1 MVFLRTPAQTR
12 NNALKS
18 AFLRS
23 REREKEVSLSLSLS
37 LSLFCSCRCCCCSNA
52 SRVVRFESEE
62 EEEKKNDSENFFFFY
77 AREKAQNILHTVFDF
92 FSLSLVLVL
101 SGRRRR
107 RRVPP
112 PRERE
117 REREV
122 RASLQKRSSSLVS
135 RNILVC
141 ALSLFFRCCSEYFL
155 FFFFMQRKWIK
166 KSGLW
171 SFQIFSTGFF
181 DSKSASLAFAPFNL
195 RKNSRANDERT
206 TNERDDGNILRTRD
220 RERKKNKTLFIYHR
234 TRIFLL
240 WEIRV
245 NNNSS
250 TRSWRKC
257 SPPSTKTKTY
267 KTTIPRKG

>member
-1 MVFLRTPAQTR
+1 MKGKKR
-12 NNALKS
+12 
-18 AFLRS
+18 
-23 REREKEVSLSLSLS
+23 SLSS
-37 LSLFCSCRCCCCSNA
+37 LSLFLSSVCVVVV
-52 SRVVRFESEE
+52 VVRTHRAWCVLKA
-62 EEEKKNDSENFFFFY
+62 KKRKKKKRFGKIFFARARKGTKYIAHSFRFF
-77 AREKAQNILHTVFDF
+77 L
-92 FSLSLVLVL
+92 SLSFSFSPVV
-101 SGRRRR
+101 
-107 RRVPP
+107 VVVVACHHPE
-112 PRERE
+112 RERE

-155 FFFFMQRKWIK
+155 FFFFMKRKWIK

-171 SFQIFSTGFF
+171 SFQIFRRDFLIQ
-181 DSKSASLAFAPFNL
+181 KVPLAFAPFNL
-195 RKNSRANDERT
+195 RKNSRAT
-206 TNERDDGNILRTRD
+206 TSGQTRDDGILRTRD